1 VVDNILI
8 KYTGC
13 RIIDRILK
21 DNNSLLV
28 YGEAATG
35 KTSLLLHI
43 VKTISINGLNALF
56 ISTEGSLY
64 QARVSLEPENYSNVL
79 FTEIYGLDE
88 LLEYVLLYI
97 PLLHKIRYI
106 GIDSINALYRLSSW
120 EEGSIEKFGLINALL
135 KEFVNKRNGLL
146 FASAQVRAVDDS
158 SEVIASGM
166 SILEYWF
173 DIIIQLRR
181 ENGKRVLKIIK
192 PRGYEKELIEFK
204 ITSKG
209 IEWIEY

>member
-1 VVDNILI
+1 MIN
-8 KYTGC
+8 YTGC
-13 RIIDRILK
+13 EIIDKILK

-43 VKTISINGLNALF
+43 VKTISMNGLDALF

-88 LLEYVLLYI
+88 LLEYVLLYV

-106 GIDSINALYRLSSW
+106 VIDSINALYRLSSW

-158 SEVIASGM
+158 SEVVASGM

-192 PRGYEKELIEFK
+192 PRGYERELIEFK

>member
-1 VVDNILI
+1 MIN
-8 KYTGC
+8 YTGC
-13 RIIDRILK
+13 EIIDKILK

-43 VKTISINGLNALF
+43 VKTISMNGLNALF

-88 LLEYVLLYI
+88 LLEYVLLYV

-106 GIDSINALYRLSSW
+106 VIDSINALYRLSSW

-173 DIIIQLRR
+173 DIIILLRR

-192 PRGYEKELIEFK
+192 PRGYERELIEFK

>member
-1 VVDNILI
+1 MIN
-8 KYTGC
+8 YTGC
-13 RIIDRILK
+13 EIIDKILK

-43 VKTISINGLNALF
+43 VKTISMNGLDALF

-88 LLEYVLLYI
+88 LLEYVLLYV

-106 GIDSINALYRLSSW
+106 VIDSINALYRLSSW

-158 SEVIASGM
+158 SEVVASGM

-173 DIIIQLRR
+173 DIIILLRR

-192 PRGYEKELIEFK
+192 PRGYERELIEFK

>member
-1 VVDNILI
+1 MIN
-8 KYTGC
+8 YTGC
-13 RIIDRILK
+13 EIIDKILK

-43 VKTISINGLNALF
+43 VKTISMNGLNALF

-97 PLLHKIRYI
+97 PLLHKIRYVV
-106 GIDSINALYRLSSW
+106 IDSINALYRLSSW

>member
-1 VVDNILI
+1 MI

-43 VKTISINGLNALF
+43 VKTISIKGLNALF

-97 PLLHKIRYI
+97 PLLHKIRYVV
-106 GIDSINALYRLSSW
+106 IDSINALYRLSSW

>member
-1 VVDNILI
+1 LI
-8 KYTGC
+8 NYTGC
-13 RIIDRILK
+13 EIIDKILK

-43 VKTISINGLNALF
+43 VKTISMNGLDALF

-79 FTEIYGLDE
+79 FMEIYGLDE
-88 LLEYVLLYI
+88 LLEYVLLYV
-97 PLLHKIRYI
+97 PLLHKIRCI
-106 GIDSINALYRLSSW
+106 VIDSINALYRLSSW

-192 PRGYEKELIEFK
+192 PKGYERELIEFK

>member
-1 VVDNILI
+1 MIN
-8 KYTGC
+8 YTGC
-13 RIIDRILK
+13 EIIDKILK

-43 VKTISINGLNALF
+43 VKTISLNGLNALF

-88 LLEYVLLYI
+88 LLEYVLLYV

-106 GIDSINALYRLSSW
+106 VIDSINALYRLSSW

-166 SILEYWF
+166 SILDYWF

-192 PRGYEKELIEFK
+192 PRGYERELIEFK

>member
-8 KYTGC
+8 NYTGC
-13 RIIDRILK
+13 EIIDKILK

-43 VKTISINGLNALF
+43 VKTISLNGLNALF

-88 LLEYVLLYI
+88 LLEYVLLDV
-97 PLLHKIRYI
+97 LLRRKIRYI
-106 GIDSINALYRLSSW
+106 VIDSINALYSLKSW
-120 EEGSIEKFGLINALL
+120 E
-135 KEFVNKRNGLL
+135 
-146 FASAQVRAVDDS
+146 
-158 SEVIASGM
+158 
-166 SILEYWF
+166 
-173 DIIIQLRR
+173 
-181 ENGKRVLKIIK
+181 
-192 PRGYEKELIEFK
+192 
-204 ITSKG
+204 
-209 IEWIEY
+209 

>member
-1 VVDNILI
+1 LI

-64 QARVSLEPENYSNVL
+64 QAKVSLEPENYSNVL

-88 LLEYVLLYI
+88 LLEYVLLYV

-106 GIDSINALYRLSSW
+106 VIDSINALYRLSSW

-158 SEVIASGM
+158 SEVVASGM

-192 PRGYEKELIEFK
+192 PRGYERELIEFK

>member
-1 VVDNILI
+1 LI
-8 KYTGC
+8 NYTGC
-13 RIIDRILK
+13 EIIDKILK

-43 VKTISINGLNALF
+43 VKTISMNGLNALF

-88 LLEYVLLYI
+88 LLEYVLLYV

-106 GIDSINALYRLSSW
+106 VIDSINALYRLSSW

-173 DIIIQLRR
+173 DIIILLRR

-192 PRGYEKELIEFK
+192 PRGYERELIEFK

>member
-1 VVDNILI
+1 MIE
-8 KYTGC
+8 YTGC
-13 RIIDRILK
+13 EIVDKLLK

-43 VKTISINGLNALF
+43 VKSLSMNGLKTLF

-64 QARVSLEPENYSNVL
+64 QARISLEPENYLNAIFV
-79 FTEIYGLDE
+79 EVYGFDE
-88 LLEYVLLYI
+88 LLKHILIYI
-97 PLLHKIRYI
+97 PLLSEVRYVV
-106 GIDSINALYRLSSW
+106 IDSINALYRLSSW

-135 KEFVNKRNGLL
+135 RKYAEERNGLVI
-146 FASAQVRAVDDS
+146 ASAQVRAVDES

-173 DIIIQLRR
+173 DIILQLRR
-181 ENGKRVLKIIK
+181 ENGKRVLKIVK
-192 PRGYEKELIEFK
+192 PRGYEKELIEFN
-204 ITSKG
+204 ITNTG
-209 IEWIEY
+209 IEWIVC

>member
-1 VVDNILI
+1 MIR
-8 KYTGC
+8 YTGC
-13 RIIDRILK
+13 EIIDKILK

-43 VKTISINGLNALF
+43 VKTISLNGLNALF

-88 LLEYVLLYI
+88 LLEYVLLYV

-106 GIDSINALYRLSSW
+106 VIDSINALYRLSSW

-173 DIIIQLRR
+173 DIIILLRR

-192 PRGYEKELIEFK
+192 PRGYERELIEFK

>member
-8 KYTGC
+8 NYTGC
-13 RIIDRILK
+13 EIIDKILK

-43 VKTISINGLNALF
+43 VKTISMNGLNALF

-88 LLEYVLLYI
+88 LLEYVLLYV

-106 GIDSINALYRLSSW
+106 VIDSINALYRLSSW

-173 DIIIQLRR
+173 DIIILLRR

-192 PRGYEKELIEFK
+192 PRGYERELIEFK

>member
-1 VVDNILI
+1 MI
-8 KYTGC
+8 KYTGYE
-13 RIIDRILK
+13 IIDKMLK

-43 VKTISINGLNALF
+43 VKTISMNGLNALF

-79 FTEIYGLDE
+79 FTEIYSLDE
-88 LLEYVLLYI
+88 LLEYILLYV
-97 PLLHKIRYI
+97 PLLHKLRYI
-106 GIDSINALYRLSSW
+106 VIDSINALYRLSSW

-135 KEFVNKRNGLL
+135 KKLVNKRNGLL

-181 ENGKRVLKIIK
+181 ENGRRVLKIIK
-192 PRGYEKELIEFK
+192 PRGYERELIEFK

>member
-1 VVDNILI
+1 MI

-64 QARVSLEPENYSNVL
+64 QAKVSLEPENYSNVL

-88 LLEYVLLYI
+88 LLEYVLLYV

-106 GIDSINALYRLSSW
+106 VIDSINALYRLSSW

-158 SEVIASGM
+158 SEVVASGM

-192 PRGYEKELIEFK
+192 PRGYERELIEFK

>member
-1 VVDNILI
+1 MIN
-8 KYTGC
+8 YTGC
-13 RIIDRILK
+13 EIIDKILK

-43 VKTISINGLNALF
+43 VKTISLNGLNALF

-88 LLEYVLLYI
+88 LLEYVLLYV

-106 GIDSINALYRLSSW
+106 VIDSINALYRLSSW

-173 DIIIQLRR
+173 DIIILLRR

-192 PRGYEKELIEFK
+192 PRGYERELIEFK

>member
-1 VVDNILI
+1 MI
-8 KYTGC
+8 KYTGYE
-13 RIIDRILK
+13 IIDKMLK

-79 FTEIYGLDE
+79 FTEIYSLDE
-88 LLEYVLLYI
+88 LLEYILLYV
-97 PLLHKIRYI
+97 PLLHKLRYI
-106 GIDSINALYRLSSW
+106 VIDSINALYRLSSW

-135 KEFVNKRNGLL
+135 KKLVNKRNGLL

-181 ENGKRVLKIIK
+181 ENGRRVLKIIK
-192 PRGYEKELIEFK
+192 PRGYERELIEFK

>member
-1 VVDNILI
+1 MIN
-8 KYTGC
+8 YTGC
-13 RIIDRILK
+13 EIIDKILK

-43 VKTISINGLNALF
+43 VKTISMNGLNALF

-88 LLEYVLLYI
+88 LLEYVLLYV

-106 GIDSINALYRLSSW
+106 VIDSINALYRLSSW

-181 ENGKRVLKIIK
+181 ESGKRILKIIK
-192 PRGYEKELIEFK
+192 PKGYERELIEFK

>member
-97 PLLHKIRYI
+97 PLLHKIRYVV
-106 GIDSINALYRLSSW
+106 IDSINALYRLSSW

>member
-1 VVDNILI
+1 MI

-97 PLLHKIRYI
+97 PLLHKIRYVV
-106 GIDSINALYRLSSW
+106 IDSINALYRLSSW

>member
-1 VVDNILI
+1 LI
-8 KYTGC
+8 KYTGYE
-13 RIIDRILK
+13 IIDKMLK

-43 VKTISINGLNALF
+43 VKTISMNGLNALF

-79 FTEIYGLDE
+79 FTEIYSLDE
-88 LLEYVLLYI
+88 LLEYILLYV
-97 PLLHKIRYI
+97 PLLHKLRYI
-106 GIDSINALYRLSSW
+106 VIDSINALYRLSSW

-135 KEFVNKRNGLL
+135 KKLVNKRNGLL

-181 ENGKRVLKIIK
+181 ENGRRVLKIIK
-192 PRGYEKELIEFK
+192 PRGYERELIEFK

>member
-1 VVDNILI
+1 MIN
-8 KYTGC
+8 YTGC
-13 RIIDRILK
+13 EIIDKILK

-43 VKTISINGLNALF
+43 VKTISMNGLNALF

-88 LLEYVLLYI
+88 LLEYVLLYV

-106 GIDSINALYRLSSW
+106 VIDSINALYRLSSW

-192 PRGYEKELIEFK
+192 PRGYERELIEFK

>member
-1 VVDNILI
+1 MIN
-8 KYTGC
+8 YTGC
-13 RIIDRILK
+13 EIIDKILK

-43 VKTISINGLNALF
+43 VKTISMNGLNALF

-88 LLEYVLLYI
+88 LLEYVLLYV

-106 GIDSINALYRLSSW
+106 VIDSINALYRLSSW

-173 DIIIQLRR
+173 DIIILLRR

>member
-1 VVDNILI
+1 MIN
-8 KYTGC
+8 YTGC
-13 RIIDRILK
+13 EIIDKILK

-43 VKTISINGLNALF
+43 VKTISLNGLNALF

-88 LLEYVLLYI
+88 LLEYVLLYV

-106 GIDSINALYRLSSW
+106 VIDSINALYRLSSW

-158 SEVIASGM
+158 SEVVASGM

-192 PRGYEKELIEFK
+192 PRGYERELIEFK

>member
-1 VVDNILI
+1 VVGNILI
-8 KYTGC
+8 KYTGYE
-13 RIIDRILK
+13 IIDKMLK

-43 VKTISINGLNALF
+43 VKTISMNGLNALF

-79 FTEIYGLDE
+79 FTEIYSLDE
-88 LLEYVLLYI
+88 LLEYILLYV
-97 PLLHKIRYI
+97 PLLHKLRYI
-106 GIDSINALYRLSSW
+106 VIDSINALYRLSSW

-135 KEFVNKRNGLL
+135 KKLVNKRNGLL

-181 ENGKRVLKIIK
+181 ENGRRVLKIIK
-192 PRGYEKELIEFK
+192 PRGYERELIEFK

>member
-1 VVDNILI
+1 MIS
-8 KYTGC
+8 YTGC
-13 RIIDRILK
+13 ENIDRLLR

-43 VKTISINGLNALF
+43 AKTLSMNGLNALF

-64 QARVSLEPENYSNVL
+64 QARVSLEPENYSNII
-79 FTEIYGLDE
+79 FTEIYSLDE
-88 LLEYVLLYI
+88 LLECVLSYI
-97 PLLHKIRYI
+97 PLLHKIKYI
-106 GIDSINALYRLSSW
+106 LIDSINALYRLSSW

-135 KEFVNKRNGLL
+135 KDFVNKRNGLL

-158 SEVIASGM
+158 NEVIASGM
-166 SILEYWF
+166 TILEYWF
-173 DIIIQLRR
+173 DIIVQLRR

-192 PRGYEKELIEFK
+192 PKGYERELIEFK
-204 ITSKG
+204 ISSKR